1 MAEAGYGCVF
11 GDCKAQFQH
20 MITDISNGATV
31 TLCDEHYGPGLI
43 PLLAAALGVD
53 FPGLYTVIER
63 FVKRESAKAEKE
75 LADAQAAAAVKGS
88 QDPAR
93 SPDGGQDDDDEI
105 ERIEREET
113 GLFASTG
120 EEAP

>member
-20 MITDISNGATV
+20 MITNISNGATV
-31 TLCDEHYGPGLI
+31 TLCDEHYAPGLI
-43 PLLAAALGVD
+43 PLLAGALDVD
-53 FPGLYTVIER
+53 FGGLYTVVER

-88 QDPAR
+88 QTPDTSPA
-93 SPDGGQDDDDEI
+93 GGPPDDDGHDDDGHDPQGQAA
-105 ERIEREET
+105 T
-113 GLFASTG
+113 VGGDA
-120 EEAP
+120 A